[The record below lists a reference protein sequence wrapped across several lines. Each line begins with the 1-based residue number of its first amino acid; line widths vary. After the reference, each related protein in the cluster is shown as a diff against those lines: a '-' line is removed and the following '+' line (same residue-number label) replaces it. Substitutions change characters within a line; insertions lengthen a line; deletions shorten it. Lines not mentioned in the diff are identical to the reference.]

1 MILRRVGTHIM
12 RRVLALLP
20 RSLLSRACVVACD
33 AEALPLSLRHF
44 LLSLLALA
52 ENPGGVPPGVVEVP
66 PAPKRGGAASL
77 G

>member
-44 LLSLLALA
+44 LLSLA